1 MHRSIEQ
8 LIKQLAAV
16 LQEGGLTMATAESCT
31 GGAIASACTSLAG
44 SSAWFEG
51 GVVSYSN
58 PAKVKLLG
66 VEPVTLERCGAVS
79 AEVVEQMAAGICQ
92 RLDVDCS
99 IATSGIAGPGGGS
112 DAKPVGTVW
121 IATSVDGVAE
131 AHCYRFAGDRAA
143 VQAAATIKSLQTL
156 LQRLTV

>member
-1 MHRSIEQ
+1 MQTVIASTIES
-8 LIKQLAAV
+8 LAETLT
-16 LQEGGLTMATAESCT
+16 LQRGRMATAESCT
-31 GGAIASACTSLAG
+31 GGAIAAACAALPG

-58 PAKVKLLG
+58 SAKAVLLG
-66 VEPVTLERCGAVS
+66 VCDATLAMHGAVS
-79 AEVVEQMAAGICQ
+79 AEVVSEMAAGICQ
-92 RLDVDCS
+92 RLGVGCG

-121 IATSVDGVAE
+121 IATSVDGVVE
-131 AHCYRFAGDRAA
+131 THCHRFAGDRAA
-143 VQAAATIKSLQTL
+143 VQAAATLKSLQSL